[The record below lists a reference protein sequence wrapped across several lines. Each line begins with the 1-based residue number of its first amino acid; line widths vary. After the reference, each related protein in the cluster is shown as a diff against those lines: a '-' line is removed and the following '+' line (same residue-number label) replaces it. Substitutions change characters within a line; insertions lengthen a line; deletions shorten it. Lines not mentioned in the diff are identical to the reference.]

1 MGPVQGERFAG
12 MPQLP
17 QRRFHGHHKTVA
29 AGFGGASALPVHG
42 REDLHRLPQGHRPP
56 PARHAR
62 RARLAIAENPPRPL
76 VDSRGMCLSA
86 EFIGSKF
93 VEAAPHLTLPERALL
108 VSPRKNGEREQT
120 EAISLIYLNEPLGSP
135 GP

>member
-1 MGPVQGERFAG
+1 
-12 MPQLP
+12 MPQLS
-17 QRRFHGHHKTVA
+17 QRAVDGHYQAVSPRL
-29 AGFGGASALPVHG
+29 GRASAFPVHG